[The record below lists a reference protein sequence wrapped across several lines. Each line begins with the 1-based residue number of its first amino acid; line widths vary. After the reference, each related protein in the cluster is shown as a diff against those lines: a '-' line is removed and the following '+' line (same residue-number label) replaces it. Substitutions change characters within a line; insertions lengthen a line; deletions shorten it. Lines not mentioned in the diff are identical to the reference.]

1 MPGLGGGRLEHSQL
15 GPRRLGV
22 DVVGRD
28 RRDATPIVD
37 ARVEQSWEVSVGE
50 VRRCLQ
56 RDAVGQNQPCN
67 GERPEVIIERRLGG
81 VDHLRIGLGA
91 EILDDH
97 LLQVAVFGVQVAQ
110 CEQRFDALGARLA
123 NANQD
128 AARRR
133 DFQSTHPGESVEADR
148 RLLVGRAIVRHA
160 LLAQAC
166 ARSLEHDPLRR
177 GEGTKRCELLVV
189 EDARVGVGQEPGLG
203 EDALHAVCEVRCSRG
218 EAELGELDARGLV
231 AQLRLVAERE
241 QCLAAARSLALLGD
255 GDHFVGC
262 HIRALTLAGRLGE
275 GAVVADVAAQHRQRD
290 EDLRRVRDDD
300 AVRCVSSCARTGTEP
315 GQIWRRILSERE
327 CLGVGQHAVTVARWI
342 NFALGSDPKTKLI
355 STGWVKA

>member
-1 MPGLGGGRLEHSQL
+1 MPGERWQLGDAIRPAIVRPRAQLCVGDPKRGREWCELKPVVVDELGVDSQSGLQRVPGLGGGRLEQSEL
-15 GPRRLGV
+15 GPRSLGI

-81 VDHLRIGLGA
+81 VDHFRIGLGA
-91 EILDDH
+91 EVLDDH
-97 LLQVAVFGVQVAQ
+97 LLEVAVFGVQVAQ
-110 CEQRFDALGARLA
+110 SEQRLDALGPRLA

-133 DFQSTHPGESVEADR
+133 DLQSTHPGESVEADR

-177 GEGTKRCELLVV
+177 GEGAKRCELLVV
-189 EDARVGVGQEPGLG
+189 EDARVGVGQETGLG
-203 EDALHAVCEVRCSRG
+203 EDALHAVREVRGGCG
-218 EAELGELDARGLV
+218 EAKLGELDARGLV
-231 AQLRLVAERE
+231 AQLRLIAER
-241 QCLAAARSLALLGD
+241 
-255 GDHFVGC
+255 
-262 HIRALTLAGRLGE
+262 
-275 GAVVADVAAQHRQRD
+275 
-290 EDLRRVRDDD
+290 
-300 AVRCVSSCARTGTEP
+300 
-315 GQIWRRILSERE
+315 
-327 CLGVGQHAVTVARWI
+327 
-342 NFALGSDPKTKLI
+342 K
-355 STGWVKA
+355 